1 MAISISSRQLIHA
14 AAATGGRPEA
24 SDPRPR
30 PTAVGSPTPQTSE
43 RLPPLLDGFETLD
56 RAALGGLCEVWQVR
70 EQATGSVYG
79 LKRLSDG
86 WARDATARELL
97 RNEAAAGLAVRS
109 PHVVRVVRAELDGEQ
124 PVLLLEWL
132 EGVSLEQ
139 ELGRVGRL
147 EVPRAVWIA
156 RQCVSGL
163 IDLAAAGWSHGDVKP
178 DNVLLQ
184 SDGTARLIDLGF
196 ARPHAA
202 GAAAAGRPGESLL
215 GTPEYLAPETMV
227 RGWLNPVSL
236 DIYSLGV
243 TLFRMLT
250 GRLPFHDAT
259 VSGILRMQRQARP
272 PRLERFDV
280 GAPDELSGLV
290 GRLLS
295 KQPIRRPSC
304 LKTLWRE
311 LVKIELN
318 VLS

>member
-1 MAISISSRQLIHA
+1 MATSISPRQLIHA
-14 AAATGGRPEA
+14 ATATDGAADSHQRPVVAASVRSAVPPTG
-24 SDPRPR
+24 
-30 PTAVGSPTPQTSE
+30 E
-43 RLPPLLDGFETLD
+43 RLPPLLDGFETLV
-56 RAALGGLCEVWQVR
+56 RAASGGLCEVWQVR
-70 EQATGSVYG
+70 ERATGSVHA

-86 WARDATARELL
+86 WARDDTARELL

-109 PHVVRVVRAELDGEQ
+109 PHVVRVVRAELEGEQ

-132 EGVSLEQ
+132 DGVSLEQ
-139 ELGRVGRL
+139 ELERVGRL

-163 IDLAAAGWSHGDVKP
+163 IDLASSGWSHGDVKP
-178 DNVLLQ
+178 GNILLQ

-202 GAAAAGRPGESLL
+202 GGTAAGRPGESLL

-250 GRLPFHDAT
+250 GRLPFHDAS

-280 GAPDELSGLV
+280 DASDELSRLV

-295 KQPIRRPSC
+295 KQPVRRPAC
-304 LKTLWRE
+304 LRTLWRE
-311 LVKIELN
+311 IVKIELD